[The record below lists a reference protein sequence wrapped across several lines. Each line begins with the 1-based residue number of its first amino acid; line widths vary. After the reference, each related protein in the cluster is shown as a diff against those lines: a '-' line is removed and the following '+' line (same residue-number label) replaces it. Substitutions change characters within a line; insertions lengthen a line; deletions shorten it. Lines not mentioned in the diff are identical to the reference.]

1 MAIHSIQNDRNHA
14 LDGLRGIC
22 ALAVMLVHF
31 SHFNGMTWF
40 KNAGAGVDAFFIIS
54 GFVICQRYQ
63 ARIRAGYP
71 FLDFLK
77 ARVIRLAPL
86 NALGAF
92 LGLLTVWFAM
102 TYSGQ
107 YQHLTFTD
115 LTRSFA
121 LTLGFLPDFNQHAW
135 PFGSEI
141 QVGGLFPLNLPA
153 WSLFLE
159 MGAYLV
165 FFFVCRFIKINRPI
179 YLVWVGLFLF
189 YAFQSVMYANDNPGW
204 DQRTLLQGIPRVLF
218 GFFTGAVIQ
227 MLGSRL
233 SKDIPLI
240 LGLLVSSLSVVLL
253 LVGDTWVSLVNSF
266 VFMPITIVFL
276 ASLKITGF
284 MKTACTQIGELSF
297 PLYIIHVPIATL
309 LYTQFKYI
317 NAVNPIARIMCLSLA
332 TLVAAFILNQ
342 QDKKIRAWLNA
353 HL

>member
-1 MAIHSIQNDRNHA
+1 
-14 LDGLRGIC
+14 
-22 ALAVMLVHF
+22 MLVHF

-54 GFVICQRYQ
+54 GFVICQSYQ
-63 ARIRAGYP
+63 ARIRNGYRA
-71 FLDFLK
+71 FDFLK

-86 NALGAF
+86 NAVGAF
-92 LGLLTVWFAM
+92 VGLLSVWLAM
-102 TYSGQ
+102 NYNGQ
-107 YQHLTFTD
+107 YPHLVAGD

-135 PFGSEI
+135 PFGSEM

-159 MGAYLV
+159 MVAYLV
-165 FFFVCRFIKINRPI
+165 FFYTCRFIKINRPI
-179 YLVWVGLFLF
+179 YLLWAGLFLF
-189 YAFQSVMYANDNPGW
+189 YAVQSAMYANDNPGW

-218 GFFTGAVIQ
+218 GFFTGAIIQ
-227 MLGSRL
+227 MLGTRL
-233 SKDIPLI
+233 SQHIPLI
-240 LGLLVSSLSVVLL
+240 IGRLVSCLSIVLL

-276 ASLKITGF
+276 ASLKITGY
-284 MKTACTQIGELSF
+284 MKTVCTQIGELSF

-309 LYTQFKYI
+309 LYTHFKYI
-317 NAVNPIARIMCLSLA
+317 NAVNPIARIVCLSLA
-332 TLVAAFILNQ
+332 TLIAAFILNQ